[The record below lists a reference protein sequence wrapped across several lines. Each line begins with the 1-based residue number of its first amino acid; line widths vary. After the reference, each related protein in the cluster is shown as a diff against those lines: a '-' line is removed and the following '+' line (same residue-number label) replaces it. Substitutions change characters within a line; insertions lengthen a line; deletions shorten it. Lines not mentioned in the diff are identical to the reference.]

1 ARTSLLRRR
10 WRSPR
15 RCRGRRAGR
24 PRSPCRAGRGRRL
37 APDRDAEQE
46 STERSTEGIAP
57 QARNTVRGTDVP
69 STSPSL
75 LQDRGAARRFR
86 GPWSV
91 VPARAVRRGAGGGLG
106 CLPDGARADGWTGA
120 GARRR
125 RTGGPRGRGL
135 VAPRSGC
142 GGRRFGVGGGRWH
155 GGRAGGP
162 RPAGRRAR
170 GRGGGL

>member
-1 ARTSLLRRR
+1 GPVGPTPSHDPTRAATQSGKATQRTM
-10 WRSPR
+10 
-15 RCRGRRAGR
+15 
-24 PRSPCRAGRGRRL
+24 
-37 APDRDAEQE
+37 
-46 STERSTEGIAP
+46 EGIAP
-57 QARNTVRGTDVP
+57 QARNTVRGIDVP

-75 LQDRGAARRFR
+75 LQDRVAARRFR

-91 VPARAVRRGAGGGLG
+91 VPARAVRRGPRSGLG

-125 RTGGPRGRGL
+125 RAGGPRGRGL

-142 GGRRFGVGGGRWH
+142 GGRRFWVGGGRVH

-162 RPAGRRAR
+162 RPASRRDR
-170 GRGGGL
+170 V